1 MLSFFPKLYPDELLY
16 SGLARYHIRSGNK
29 SFRQSHLE
37 LFQSSLQKG
46 RLILPNNLNKLIK
59 ILPFGLSIS
68 VENII
73 HNHTLYP
80 FYATFLTQNEAW
92 LLKDLMKRQVNQ
104 SIFQVAKVA
113 LNSTGYLKF
122 LRFCPLCL
130 EENMENYGE
139 AYWHRTHQFPSVMVC
154 LIHDVALYDSLVSLE
169 SVGIHYYAAHP
180 ENCLSNQQNNDYT
193 EQCLQQLLMIART
206 TYELINLNFY
216 FKGLA
221 WLRSQYKS
229 YLVKQNFISILPGG
243 KFIFQDK
250 YFSDCM
256 LDFYGYDSLKAI
268 NPNLIKNP
276 DIFFANCLLSC
287 DLNQVIDR
295 TTHILIINFL
305 ASSIEEFFK

>member
-59 ILPFGLSIS
+59 ILPFGTSIS

-73 HNHTLYP
+73 QSHTLYP
-80 FYATFLTQNEAW
+80 FYTTFLTQNEAW
-92 LLKDLMKRQVNQ
+92 LLKDVMKKQVNQ

-113 LNSTGYLKF
+113 LNSTDNLKF

-130 EENMENYGE
+130 EEDMKNYGE

-154 LIHDVALYDSLVSLE
+154 AIHNVLLYDSLVSLK
-169 SVGIHYYAAHP
+169 SAGINYYAAHLG
-180 ENCLSNQQNNDYT
+180 NCLINQQNNDNT
-193 EQCLQQLLMIART
+193 EQFLQQLLMIART
-206 TYELINLNFY
+206 TCELINLNFS

-229 YLVKQNFISILPGG
+229 YLVKQKFMSLLPGG
-243 KFIFQDK
+243 KFIFQDQ

-256 LDFYGYDSLKAI
+256 VDFYGYNCLKAI
-268 NPNLIKNP
+268 NPNLLKKP
-276 DIFFANCLLSC
+276 DTFFINCLLSC
-287 DLNQVIDR
+287 DMNQVIDR
-295 TTHILIINFL
+295 TTHILIIKFL
-305 ASSIEEFFK
+305 ATSIEDFFK